1 MKLDSIQVEN
11 YRSIIKTQTLNLYG
25 NFTVILGPNN
35 EGKSNLL
42 RAIVLAM
49 KCLSVFR
56 FPMRPLFQTK
66 EDSFVRF
73 PRDAYEWEDDF
84 PRSLQKGDQ
93 DGQTIL
99 SLNFELTEKE
109 RTAFKAQCGSEING
123 NLPLEIRVGSR
134 GAQFKVRKP
143 GRGAK
148 SYEKNSNKI
157 AVFVS
162 QNFSFE
168 YIPAIRPEELSLEV
182 VGNLLERELEIL
194 SYDKKYKEALKTIDD
209 LHRPIYAR
217 LEATVQEQLKKLLPT
232 VRKVKI
238 SPSQGPIYRGRFRVP
253 QLIIDDGTETTLEA
267 KGDGIKSLA
276 AISLMRATKAGGKAG
291 SFVVAIEEPESH
303 LHPAATRQLAT
314 VLHEMAAEHQ
324 VIITTHSPLLVAR
337 NKLEANIIVSKSRA
351 TPAGSIKAIRD
362 SLGVQV
368 GDNLTQAEYV
378 ILVEGK
384 TDIQILNALFAN
396 RSQEFSDLLGS
407 GRVVFD
413 DLGGAGNIAYKISS
427 LSQAITTQILIT
439 DDDKAGREADKK
451 AEQAGLCEKYR
462 FGLKRPATSFRS
474 TELED
479 MIDPDLYWNILQSNH
494 GVNLDRTIFLGSQN
508 SWSDRMKI
516 TYEAGAKRWSPSIE
530 NNMKNTIADL
540 VSKSPDSAVAKQWSS
555 LVNNMISA
563 ITALICTRDTSEAK
577 P

>member
-1 MKLDSIQVEN
+1 MKLASIQIEN
-11 YRSIIKTQTLNLYG
+11 YRSIVKTQTLNLDEH
-25 NFTVILGPNN
+25 FTVILGPNN

-56 FPMRPLFQTK
+56 FPARPQFQAK
-66 EDSFVRF
+66 EDSFVRLQ
-73 PRDAYEWEDDF
+73 RDAFVWEDDF

-99 SLNFELTEKE
+99 SLNFKLTEKE
-109 RTAFKAQCGSEING
+109 RTAFKTHCGSEING

-143 GRGAK
+143 GRGGKA
-148 SYEKNSNKI
+148 YEKISNKI
-157 AVFVS
+157 ALFVS

-182 VGNLLERELEIL
+182 VGNLLERELENL
-194 SYDKKYKEALKTIDD
+194 SSDKKYQEALKTIDD
-209 LHRPIYAR
+209 LHRPIYAS

-232 VRKVKI
+232 IKKVKI
-238 SPSQGPIYRGRFRVP
+238 SPSQGPTYRGRFRLP

-291 SFVVAIEEPESH
+291 SLVVAIEEPESH
-303 LHPAATRQLAT
+303 LHPGATRQLAI

-337 NKLEANIIVSKSRA
+337 NTLEANIIVSKSKA
-351 TPAGSIKAIRD
+351 TPASSIKAIRD

-384 TDIQILNALFAN
+384 TDIQILTALFTN
-396 RSQEFSDLLGS
+396 RSQEYSDLLGK
-407 GRVVFD
+407 GIVVFD
-413 DLGGAGNIAYKISS
+413 DLGGTGNIAYKISS

-451 AEQAGLCEKYR
+451 AGQAGLYEKYR
-462 FGLKRPATSFRS
+462 FGWKRPAISFRS

-479 MIDPDLYWNILQSNH
+479 MIDPDLYWNALQKDL
-494 GVNLDRTIFLGSQN
+494 GVNLDRETFLRSED

-516 TYEAGAKRWSPSIE
+516 TYEAGAKRWSTSIE
-530 NNMKNTIADL
+530 NNMKATIADL
-540 VSKSPDSAVAKQWSS
+540 VSKSPDNAVAKQWSS
-555 LVNNMISA
+555 LVNNMLSA
-563 ITALICTRDTSEAK
+563 ITALISTEDT